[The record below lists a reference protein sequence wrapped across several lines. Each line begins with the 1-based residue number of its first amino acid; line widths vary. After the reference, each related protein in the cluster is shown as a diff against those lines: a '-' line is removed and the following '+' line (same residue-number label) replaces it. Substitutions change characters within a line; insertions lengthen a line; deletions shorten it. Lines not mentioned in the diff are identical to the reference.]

1 MRTQSEIIRDYL
13 VGLFSPTRGGLI
25 GNALLG
31 GDSLGMTQA
40 EIDYYILGVDRG
52 SEMPLRPGPS
62 VLPPRGQMDIS
73 ALLGAP
79 QTPAKR
85 RKVGKYQR
93 RFGKHLKALKRKH
106 PRTKIGTLMK
116 RAHRMTRKDRREGKI

>member
-13 VGLFSPTRGGLI
+13 VSLFSPTRGGLI
-25 GNALLG
+25 GNAILG
-31 GDSLGMTQA
+31 GDSLGMTQE
-40 EIDYYILGVDRG
+40 EIDFYILGGMNQSRP
-52 SEMPLRPGPS
+52 PLRPNAPFGPQ
-62 VLPPRGQMDIS
+62 PPMMDIS
-73 ALLGAP
+73 ALLGDSR
-79 QTPAKR
+79 TPAKR

-116 RAHRMTRKDRREGKI
+116 RAHRMTRKDRKEGKI